1 MLESEK
7 KELDAEIKS
16 VIVYQQGVQI
26 TKLGSIHLTKGE
38 QLICITNL
46 PESLDKESVRVKGI
60 GNGKII
66 NITVEFNSKKEYK
79 TEEYEKLNNQR
90 DLVQKGIKKKDIE
103 LNRVNEQLEKFKSTE
118 SEFYDNWAKAF
129 AFGEIDLSNFIE
141 FNEKINEN
149 FKSKLDTTEKLED
162 RIKELR
168 TELQVI
174 NNKISKLGPIEE
186 VHNFYDVYI
195 NLNVVQEGEFKI
207 ELRFTMTEA
216 WWVPFYDCAIGEE
229 KAKLSMMA
237 NVYNRTG
244 LDWEDIEIEISTASL
259 KPISLIKPSPMILEE
274 FIPYVEEKMKD
285 YNFKGKKKMAAK
297 PMGGALREI
306 TKSEDFD
313 DDGFYEPEEAEY
325 VAEEE
330 PMPEIEETYAE
341 VSENIGVQSFK
352 IPNRIDIPS
361 DKNPHPV
368 NLTVVDLETEKKY
381 YWSAVAPENVLI
393 QDTVVNGDL
402 LLLSGNVKI
411 YFQEE
416 FLGET
421 SIPVIAPKEKF
432 KLGTR
437 VSYDL
442 KIDKKLTDRSKA
454 KKAIKGRLINN
465 YEYKITIKNLNEA
478 TEDLTLYDK
487 IPHSSSENIK
497 VTIDEIVPE
506 PDKKKLGVLTWK
518 FNLKGLDDKTI
529 NYKYVVDY
537 KKGIQI
543 TPSLP

>member
-7 KELDAEIKS
+7 KELEAEIES

-26 TKLGSIHLTKGE
+26 TKLGSVNLTKGE
-38 QLICITNL
+38 QLIYITSL

-90 DLVQKGIKKKDIE
+90 EAIEKEIKKKEIE
-103 LNRVNEQLEKFKSTE
+103 LNRINEQLEKFKSTE

-129 AFGEIDLSNFIE
+129 AFGEIDLSVFIE

-149 FKSKLDTTEKLED
+149 FKSKLETTETLED
-162 RIKELR
+162 KIKELR

-174 NNKISKLGPIEE
+174 NNKISKLGPVEE

-195 NLNVVQEGEFKI
+195 NLNVVQEGEFTI

-216 WWVPFYDCAIGEE
+216 WWVPFYDCALSEK
-229 KAKLSMMA
+229 KAKLSLMG
-237 NVYNRTG
+237 NIFNRTG

-274 FIPYVEEKMKD
+274 YIPYVEEKMED
-285 YNFKGKKKMAAK
+285 FKGKKKMAPGK
-297 PMGGALREI
+297 PMGGALREL
-306 TKSEDFD
+306 TKAEDSEDD
-313 DDGFYEPEEAEY
+313 DFGVEEEEY
-325 VAEEE
+325 WAEEE

-352 IPNRIDIPS
+352 IPNRIDVPS

-381 YWSAVAPENVLI
+381 YWSAVAPGNVLI

-421 SIPVIAPKEKF
+421 SIPVIAPKERF

-437 VSYDL
+437 ISYDL
-442 KIDKKLTDRSKA
+442 KIDKKLIDRSKA
-454 KKAIKGRLINN
+454 KKAIRGRLKNL
-465 YEYKITIKNLNEA
+465 YAYKIIIKNLNKI
-478 TEDLTLYDK
+478 TEDLTIYDK

-497 VTIDEIVPE
+497 VEMEEISPE
-506 PDKKKLGVLTWK
+506 PDKKKLGILTWK
-518 FNLKGLDDKTI
+518 FNLKGLDEKTI
-529 NYKYVVDY
+529 NYKYAVDY

-543 TPSLP
+543 TPALH

>member
-1 MLESEK
+1 MLESEQ
-7 KELDAEIKS
+7 KELKAKIKS

-26 TKLGSIHLTKGE
+26 TKLGSIHLTKE
-38 QLICITNL
+38 ERLIYITNL

-66 NITVEFNSKKEYK
+66 NISIEFNSKKEYK

-90 DLVQKGIKKKDIE
+90 EAIKKVIRKKEIE
-103 LNRVNEQLEKFKSTE
+103 LDRINEQLEKLKSTE
-118 SEFYDNWAKAF
+118 TEFYDNWAKAF
-129 AFGEIDLSNFIE
+129 AFGEINLSNFIE
-141 FNEKINEN
+141 FNDKINEN
-149 FKSKLDTTEKLED
+149 FKSKSDTTEQLDDK
-162 RIKELR
+162 IKELK

-174 NNKISKLGPIEE
+174 QNKISKLGPIEE
-186 VHNFYDVYI
+186 VHNFYEVFI
-195 NLNVVQEGEFKI
+195 NLNVVQAGEFTI
-207 ELRFTMTEA
+207 EIRFTMDQA
-216 WWVPFYDCAIGEE
+216 WWVPFYDVY
-229 KAKLSMMA
+229 LSDKNARLMIMA
-237 NVYNRTG
+237 NIFNRTG

-259 KPISLIKPSPMILEE
+259 KPISLIKPNPLILEE
-274 FIPYVEEKMKD
+274 YIPYVEEKKMD
-285 YNFKGKKKMAAK
+285 YDFKGKKNLSGGS
-297 PMGGALREI
+297 PMDLKEEIVRE
-306 TKSEDFD
+306 EDED
-313 DDGFYEPEEAEY
+313 DDFGVDAAGEY
-325 VAEEE
+325 WEVEE
-330 PMPEIEETYAE
+330 PVPEIEETYAE

-352 IPNRIDIPS
+352 IPNRIDVPS

-368 NLTVVDLETEKKY
+368 NLEKQELETEKKY
-381 YWSAVAPENVLI
+381 YWSVSNPSSAVVI

-402 LLLSGNVKI
+402 LLLAGNVKI

-421 SIPVIAPKEKF
+421 NIPVIAPKEKF

-437 VSYDL
+437 ISYDF
-442 KIDKKLTDRSKA
+442 KIEKKLIDRSKA
-454 KKAIKGRLINN
+454 KKAIKGRLKN
-465 YEYKITIKNLNEA
+465 YYAYKISIKNLNNA

-497 VTIDEIVPE
+497 VQIEDISPE

-518 FNLKGLDDKTI
+518 FNLEGLDEKTI

-537 KKGIQI
+537 KKGIKI